1 MLNVTA
7 PSGGVSGTLSLTGGR
22 SPAGTGNIAG
32 VATAIY
38 LGGPGAVFWMWIT
51 AFVGCGGQDRAGGG
65 RARIMRSRNVG
76 PWLWADSI
84 TAPVTTT
91 AFIGKADI
99 RVRFA
104 PSAHQ
109 ISH

>member
-38 LGGPGAVFWMWIT
+38 LGGADAVFWMWIT
-51 AFVGCGGQDRAGGG
+51 ALVGMGLKYSEAVLAVKYREVDELGNHVGGP
-65 RARIMRSRNVG
+65 M
-76 PWLWADSI
+76 
-84 TAPVTTT
+84 
-91 AFIGKADI
+91 
-99 RVRFA
+99 
-104 PSAHQ
+104 
-109 ISH
+109 